1 MRSVYSLYLVDMFLE
16 ERRIA
21 MANMSLRKMAM
32 LAAEC
37 VKNPDRPSFWR
48 EGEGRYVCPERQ
60 TAFPNTRAQALGDG
74 YPESARVDPTFKL
87 VFLTVVVGTLFFTL
101 LCVTIHLVTRG
112 ELPPARKELS
122 DGIFTMAKI
131 GFGAIAGLLG
141 GKSM

>member
-1 MRSVYSLYLVDMFLE
+1 
-16 ERRIA
+16 
-21 MANMSLRKMAM
+21 MAM

-37 VKNPDRPSFWR
+37 VRNPDRPSFWQ
-48 EGEGRYVCPERQ
+48 EEEGRYVCPDREI
-60 TAFPNTRAQALGDG
+60 AFSDSRAQAPGDI
-74 YPESARVDPTFKL
+74 YLESARVDPTFKL
-87 VFLTVVVGTLFFTL
+87 VFLTVVVGTFFFTL
-101 LCVTIHLVTRG
+101 LCVTIHLATRG